1 MWRGPQ
7 TSNYMQLTRVQWG
20 RSSRTDKGV
29 SSLALVISLRLLCPP
44 GAFPNEADEEGEKGG
59 DVFDPAAPALVSQLL
74 TDQINAR
81 LPPEVRGTSPS
92 LPLPP
97 TRPISLRLQLE
108 RPSRSA
114 WMRHAEGSKRAKQR
128 LGTWVVFNLDSGTS
142 SGVSVSL
149 DNAISL

>member
-1 MWRGPQ
+1 VWRGPQ

-59 DVFDPAAPALVSQLL
+59 GVFDPAAPMLVSQLL

-97 TRPISLRLQLE
+97 SLSLPHLVTPSARAAVSLRLDAACGRFQ
-108 RPSRSA
+108 
-114 WMRHAEGSKRAKQR
+114 EGETALGHLGR
-128 LGTWVVFNLDSGTS
+128 L
-142 SGVSVSL
+142 
-149 DNAISL
+149 